1 MTYKDKIE
9 FNMIITNNEN
19 KKFMYLFLLLV
30 LLSKLIK
37 SLFNIQ

>member
-9 FNMIITNNEN
+9 FKMIITNNEN